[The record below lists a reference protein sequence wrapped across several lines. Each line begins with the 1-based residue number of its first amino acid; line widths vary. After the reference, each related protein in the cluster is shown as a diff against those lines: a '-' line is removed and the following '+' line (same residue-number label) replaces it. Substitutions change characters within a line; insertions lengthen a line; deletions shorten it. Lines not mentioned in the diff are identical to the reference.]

1 MMRVV
6 LIALS
11 IWAGV
16 ASSFAQSLDIVFKP
30 VTKGVYAFVGDLGG
44 RSIENEGLNANLGL
58 IVTASGAILI
68 DSGATYQSAKRIE
81 QAAGKVTDQPI
92 RWVINTGGQDHRWL
106 GNGYFKERGAET
118 IAHQAGEADMRN
130 RGGDQLAILRSVLG
144 NKADATVPSL
154 ATRWLTATDETLEF
168 GGQRIQILYRGG
180 GHTPGDIIVWLPSQN
195 VVFSGDL
202 VYVDRLLGVIPVSN
216 TKNWLAGF
224 AEIERLQPK
233 HIVPGHGEITNLEL
247 ARNQTKSYLQR
258 LRDHMRAAVEK
269 GTDISIAVK
278 AFDATAFDRLRNAKD
293 LGPGNAS
300 RVYLEMER
308 E

>member
-106 GNGYFKERGAET
+106 GNGYFKERGVQT

-154 ATRWLTATDETLEF
+154 ATRWLTAADETLEF